1 MEKRPRHTPRY
12 ATPHHLLRRP
22 GTEFLIAPATPA
34 TPAATAAPSRL
45 EELVDLRLIGG
56 AEGTGVDGVRDAAF
70 RRHGGA
76 KAAFAKHPERIVGR
90 ASLTV
95 QDGAGGGGGASEG
108 LEGDIGF
115 TGYAVSPPSSPH
127 PSALDLS
134 PRK

>member
-95 QDGAGGGGGASEG
+95 QDGAGGGGGGG
-108 LEGDIGF
+108 LLQKD
-115 TGYAVSPPSSPH
+115 
-127 PSALDLS
+127 
-134 PRK
+134 